1 MSEQFLNIVNKQFS
15 DFFDTETHVAD
26 LLKLLSD
33 TEKSYLYRRLN
44 AYDVTTKD
52 PDYHQKLK
60 LKIETINSL
69 ILVVQERPTLNE
81 SLQSEHKKNAKSVII
96 RLYELLFELNVTLIS
111 SQQPNTYSKL
121 ETVLFTVVA
130 GICADRPAEAAMII
144 KNNSWINSFTEAELD
159 QRLKSSIIR
168 YNLSLYGII
177 SNRDQIRSINSLEIA
192 AVNALTDFQIEQTKS
207 ENISMEQ
214 GFTIGVFA
222 NFLHVLKNVREYL
235 FTGKNASGDSLPSI
249 IDTYIFNAIKLSA
262 NISSDTLTN
271 IIHHS
276 RYSLQQLYKN
286 SVWQIADRSPL
297 IKQFFQNTINNSDH
311 VLLTLLPSQ
320 RKTILDVLTAKK
332 SIVVNMPT
340 SSGKS
345 LLAEL
350 YILYT
355 IQAQTFQGFQPTI
368 AYIVPT
374 NALINQVKY
383 KLRRIFGD
391 AYRIESVLPFYEEDS
406 FEEELL
412 NTKRHIHVLVTTP
425 EKLDFLVRNERPIIN
440 NLKLVI
446 LDEAHNLADAGRG
459 SKFELLL
466 SVIKQKKTDVNYLLL
481 SPFITNAG
489 QIARWLGDTE
499 ENSIEI
505 SISWTPTKQYIG
517 CNTFNA
523 SKTES
528 FVTYFPTP
536 RNMIVNEELEIPLN
550 VDVQRIK
557 NDLGATKVNSQVKII
572 GLLEKYMNIGESTLI
587 FCQGRGTAESTAR
600 SCKDYFVSK
609 GMISDLSANPH
620 IRRAVTLVKYES
632 KEDDPLI
639 DCLNYGIAY
648 HHSQLSSLIKEEVEK
663 LIARGVI
670 KLVFATPTLAQGMN
684 FPFTTVIFDTTRLG
698 SDPNNMPPA
707 TFWNIAGRAG
717 RAFMDSEGHIIIGY
731 SNSAKATIEKT
742 KEYIKGDIKQI
753 ISSLSGFFRNYN
765 GEVNFNYELVKNNP
779 AISNFLQYLNHIIKV
794 SYKYNLNS
802 VDTSS
807 IRTILN
813 NSLFYRQITFEQG
826 FLETQNKVNEFALG
840 YLNHLKGQQV
850 SQLTLADVFG
860 ISNISLNSVTARVI
874 EHKNRITEVYATDV
888 NDHLYASNVILKTRD
903 ISDLSQIIGVLSNIP
918 ELKVSIHERDGG
930 HLDTITIAKVLIGWV
945 NGQTVNEIAQN
956 AIRENETIDDAIG
969 NCNKYINGNLKNYLP
984 WGINIYQTLT
994 KDAADEAAKM
1004 LPSFIYYGVNNKQS
1018 AILASIGIPRFIIPQ
1033 VLNALTNTLNQEV
1046 SIETIPDIKKSLKKL
1061 NDYGVGSTVEEKQ
1074 IIKDLVDSYV

>member
-1 MSEQFLNIVNKQFS
+1 MSEELLNIINKQFS
-15 DFFDTETHVAD
+15 DFFNTDDHVAD

-44 AYDVTTKD
+44 AYDVSTSD
-52 PDYHQKLK
+52 PGYEQKLK

-69 ILVVQERPTLNE
+69 ILVVQERPQLNE
-81 SLQSEHKKNAKSVII
+81 TLQNENKKNGKTTLI
-96 RLYELLFELNVTLIS
+96 RLYELLFELNIS
-111 SQQPNTYSKL
+111 FVSSLTVNDYQKL
-121 ETVLFTVVA
+121 EAILFTVIT
-130 GICADRPAEAAMII
+130 GMCADRPAEAAMII
-144 KNNSWINSFTEAELD
+144 KSNNWINAYTNPSIDL
-159 QRLKSSIIR
+159 QLKTNIIKF
-168 YNLSLYGII
+168 NLSLYGII
-177 SNRDQIRSINSLEIA
+177 NCREHINAI
-192 AVNALTDFQIEQTKS
+192 NALEASTLESLTDYQEQQTQS
-207 ENISMEQ
+207 DNISLQ
-214 GFTIGVFA
+214 NGFTIGVFA
-222 NFLHVLKNVREYL
+222 NFFHVLKNTKEYL
-235 FTGKNASGDSLPSI
+235 FTGKNSKADSLPSI

-262 NISSDTLTN
+262 NISSETLTN

-276 RYSLQQLYKN
+276 RYSLLQLYKN

-297 IKQFFQNTINNSDH
+297 IRQFFANSINNADH

-320 RKTILDVLTAKK
+320 RKTILDILTAKK

-355 IQAQTFQGFQPTI
+355 IQAQTFGDFQPTI

-391 AYRIESVLPFYEEDS
+391 TYRIESVLPFYEEDS
-406 FEEELL
+406 FEDELL
-412 NTKRHIHVLVTTP
+412 NTNRHIHVLVTTP

-466 SVIKQKKTDVNYLLL
+466 SVIKQKKSDVNYLLL

-489 QIARWLGDTE
+489 QIAKWLGDTD
-499 ENSIEI
+499 ENSVEI

-523 SKTES
+523 NKTES
-528 FVTYFPTP
+528 FVTYFPTA
-536 RNMIVNEELEIPLN
+536 RNMIVNEPLEIPLN
-550 VDVQRIK
+550 VDIQKIK
-557 NDLGATKVNSQVKII
+557 RELSYNSVNSQVKII

-587 FCQGRGTAESTAR
+587 FCRGRGTAESTAR
-600 SCKDYFVSK
+600 CCKDYFVRK
-609 GMISDLSANPH
+609 GMLTDISSNVY
-620 IRRAVTLVKYES
+620 IKRTLTLIKFES

-639 DCLNYGIAY
+639 DCLRYGIAY
-648 HHSQLSSLIKEEVEK
+648 HHSQLSALIKEEIEK
-663 LIARGVI
+663 LIARGLV

-684 FPFTTVIFDTTRLG
+684 FPFTTVIFDTTKLG
-698 SDPNNMPPA
+698 NDPKNMPPA

-717 RAFMDSEGHIIIGY
+717 RAFMDSEGHIIVGFVG
-731 SNSAKATIEKT
+731 NTKETIERT
-742 KEYIKGDIKQI
+742 QEYISGDIKQI
-753 ISSLSGFFRNYN
+753 ISSLNSFFRSYT
-765 GEVNFNYELVKNNP
+765 GQFNFNYELVKSHP

-802 VDTSS
+802 IDTSS

-826 FLETQNKVNEFALG
+826 FIETQNKVNEFALG
-840 YLNHLKGQQV
+840 YLNHLKGQNV
-850 SQLTLADVFG
+850 NQLTLADVFG

-874 EHKNRITEVYATDV
+874 EHKNRIEELYSTNI
-888 NDHLYASNVILKTRD
+888 NDHLYASNVILKTKD
-903 ISDLSQIIGVLSNIP
+903 VADLSEIIGVLSNIP
-918 ELKVSIHERDGG
+918 ELKVSLFEREGG
-930 HLDTITIAKVLIGWV
+930 KLDTVTIAKVLIGWV
-945 NGQTVNEIAQN
+945 NGESVNEIATK
-956 AIRENETIDDAIG
+956 AKREGESIDDAIG

-994 KDAADEAAKM
+994 KDANDESAKM
-1004 LPSFIYYGVNNKQS
+1004 LPSFIYYGVNSKQS
-1018 AILASIGIPRFIIPQ
+1018 AILASIGIPRFIIPM
-1033 VLNALTNTLNQEV
+1033 VLNVLNNAQQNV
-1046 SIETIPDIKKSLKKL
+1046 SIDNIPAIKTSLRNIKDFGL
-1061 NDYGVGSTVEEKQ
+1061 GATPEEKH
-1074 IIKDLVDSYV
+1074 IIKEIIDSYV